1 MTDVLAELSLVRE
14 ALPAMAAA
22 IEVPDSVIR
31 HCARLVS
38 APCNLC
44 DAPISICS
52 NADTFPDCSCKHS
65 PQLHTDAHTRAL
77 WLCVAAMEVLA
88 RRVAPQNTTN
98 RRSPW
103 LGPEHCRVTIAVSHG
118 AGCSQDVSYLQELM
132 CLLQEAQDIPRGSS
146 ACSSSVQLVHHLL
159 TCFRQHARALKA

>member
-1 MTDVLAELSLVRE
+1 MLAKLSLGRY

-22 IEVPDSVIR
+22 IEVPGSVIR

-52 NADTFPDCSCKHS
+52 TADTSPDCFCKHS
-65 PQLHTDAHTRAL
+65 PQLYRGAHPRAQ

-88 RRVAPQNTTN
+88 RRVASQNTAD
-98 RRSPW
+98 RRRPL
-103 LGPEHCRVTIAVSHG
+103 LGPEHCRVNIAVSYG
-118 AGCSQDVSYLQELM
+118 AGCAQDVSHLQELL
-132 CLLQEAQDIPRGSS
+132 CLLQEAQDILRGSS

-159 TCFRQHARALKA
+159 TCFRHHTRALKA